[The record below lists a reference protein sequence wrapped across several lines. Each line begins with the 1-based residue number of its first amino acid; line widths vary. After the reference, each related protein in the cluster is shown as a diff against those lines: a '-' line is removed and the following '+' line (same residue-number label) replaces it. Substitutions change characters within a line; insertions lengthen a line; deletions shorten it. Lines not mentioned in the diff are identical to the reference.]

1 MKRGGTRAAVI
12 MDLMALRDIVLVV
25 AIFIFLWAAVETSLR
40 IWRWRQQKAA
50 MRGNWVKLDPASPL
64 AHQPDD
70 NDDQEE
76 QPPEQDLHH
85 RAQQNGHH
93 SFESRKRH

>member
-1 MKRGGTRAAVI
+1 
-12 MDLMALRDIVLVV
+12 MDLMALRYIVLVV

-50 MRGNWVKLDPASPL
+50 MRGNWVELDPASPL

-70 NDDQEE
+70 NDDQEK